1 VSHFYFQ
8 EAFPMDTSAIEAAPF
23 SEPKNQK
30 RIEANRANAQ
40 LSTGPTSETGKAK
53 SSLNAVKTALTG
65 RTILLPT
72 DDAAEY
78 ERHIR
83 AYQDEL
89 KPVGQLESDL
99 VQSIADTT
107 WRLARIPGLEMAIYA
122 KGRIQFA
129 EAFNDHDLS
138 LRPAMIELQTH
149 LTYEKQLRNLQLQ
162 EARLAR
168 RREKE
173 TAELRKLQ
181 QERKTTQA
189 KALETAG
196 KRYIYALER
205 KERFDPA
212 ANGFEFSTAEIERYL
227 ERAFP
232 GCIGR
237 VKAIAERNRASQGVN
252 IKQEAA

>member
-1 VSHFYFQ
+1 
-8 EAFPMDTSAIEAAPF
+8 
-23 SEPKNQK
+23 
-30 RIEANRANAQ
+30 
-40 LSTGPTSETGKAK
+40 
-53 SSLNAVKTALTG
+53 
-65 RTILLPT
+65 
-72 DDAAEY
+72 
-78 ERHIR
+78 
-83 AYQDEL
+83 
-89 KPVGQLESDL
+89 
-99 VQSIADTT
+99 
-107 WRLARIPGLEMAIYA
+107 
-122 KGRIQFA
+122 
-129 EAFNDHDLS
+129 
-138 LRPAMIELQTH
+138 MIELQTF

-196 KRYIYALER
+196 KRYIHALER

-232 GCIGR
+232 GWIGR
-237 VKAIAERNRASQGVN
+237 VKATAERNRASQSVN
-252 IKQEAA
+252 IKKEAA